1 VKAVRQFVT
10 DQAGADFIEY
20 AFIIGVI
27 CVATATIITP
37 LMPAV
42 LGVFD
47 NLIAAVSKVK
57 P

>member
-1 VKAVRQFVT
+1 MRAVNQFIT

-20 AFIIGVI
+20 AFIIGLI
-27 CVATATIITP
+27 CVATATLITP